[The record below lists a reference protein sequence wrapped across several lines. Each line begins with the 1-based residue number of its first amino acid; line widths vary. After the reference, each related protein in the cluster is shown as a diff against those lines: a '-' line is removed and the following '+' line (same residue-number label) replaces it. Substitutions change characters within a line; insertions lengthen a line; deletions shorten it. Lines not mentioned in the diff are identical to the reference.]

1 MEHSLFVGIDVAKE
15 RLDVHLRPT
24 GETFSIGHDEA
35 GLVALT
41 ERLVPCAP
49 AIVVLEATG
58 GYEVTVAA
66 ALASARLP
74 IAVVN
79 PRQIRDFA
87 RATGQL
93 AKTDALDARV
103 IALFAEAVRPVA
115 RPLPDAQAQVLG
127 EFVAR
132 RREID
137 FSGAGLRARLGL
149 HGTLGQRHKD
159 PGGRGARRCRL
170 VHAGVACSYG

>member
-1 MEHSLFVGIDVAKE
+1 MEHSLFVGIDVAKD

-24 GETFSIGHDEA
+24 GETFTIGHDAA

-79 PRQIRDFA
+79 PHC
-87 RATGQL
+87 
-93 AKTDALDARV
+93 
-103 IALFAEAVRPVA
+103 
-115 RPLPDAQAQVLG
+115 
-127 EFVAR
+127 R
-132 RREID
+132 RR
-137 FSGAGLRARLGL
+137 
-149 HGTLGQRHKD
+149 
-159 PGGRGARRCRL
+159 
-170 VHAGVACSYG
+170 